1 VIRHNKYQAFGLRI
15 ASELALPEALA
26 SFRQDEQVD
35 QEPDVTIV
43 YGDLQQAWNESRI
56 YKTYYAFSEEQF
68 MMHIPALALFSVR
81 GGKQIIVSPY
91 GDADERKIRLYLLG
105 TCMGAILLQRRM
117 VPLHGSAIV
126 IHGKA
131 YAIVGESGA
140 GKSTLAAALLQEGY
154 KLLTDDVIALTW
166 RGSAQQVP
174 AVIPAY
180 PQQKLWE
187 QSLDHLG
194 MNTGSYA
201 ALYENKFA
209 VPVTPMFSKEVTPL
223 SGIIELVK
231 NDEIGET
238 AFTACEGLKGLH
250 VLHNHTFRNF
260 LLPPLGLS
268 QWHFAETVKLCS
280 TVPIYQLQRPSAGM
294 TIPDLVE
301 RMVHLAGAN
310 TQLSPIAE

>member
-1 VIRHNKYQAFGLRI
+1 MNRYSYQAFGLRI

-26 SFRQDEQVD
+26 SFWQEALED

-43 YGDLQQAWNESRI
+43 YGDLQQAWNESEI
-56 YKTYYAFSEEQF
+56 YKSYYAFSEEQF
-68 MMHIPALALFSVR
+68 MMHIPDLALFSVQEGMR
-81 GGKQIIVSPY
+81 ITVSPY
-91 GDADERKIRLYLLG
+91 ADADENKIRLYLLG
-105 TCMGAILLQRRM
+105 TCMGAILLQRRI

-166 RGSAQQVP
+166 RGSDQQIP

-194 MNTGSYA
+194 MNAGFYS

-209 VPVTPMFSKEVTPL
+209 VPVASRFSNEVTPL
-223 SGIIELVK
+223 GGIVELVK
-231 NDEIGET
+231 NEELEET
-238 AFTACEGLKGLH
+238 TFTRYEGIKGLH
-250 VLHNHTFRNF
+250 VLHTHTFRNF
-260 LLPPLGLS
+260 LIPKFGLA
-268 QWHFAETVKLCS
+268 QWHFTETAKLCS
-280 TVPIYQLQRPSAGM
+280 TVPIYQLQRPSTRM
-294 TIPDLVE
+294 TISDLAE
-301 RMVHLAGAN
+301 RIVLLAGAGRH
-310 TQLSPIAE
+310 LSSIAE